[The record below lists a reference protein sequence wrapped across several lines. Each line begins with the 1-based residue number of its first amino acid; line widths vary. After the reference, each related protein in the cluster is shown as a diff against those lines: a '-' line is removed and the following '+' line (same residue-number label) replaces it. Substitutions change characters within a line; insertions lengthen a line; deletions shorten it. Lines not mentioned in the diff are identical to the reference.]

1 MRMAVFALCLAPLTA
16 LAAEPSQA
24 FVSLTLRLNRDSSG
38 NGSCLMG
45 SMEPRVTG

>member
-1 MRMAVFALCLAPLTA
+1 MLRQANDDIEAAIALEQLACD
-16 LAAEPSQA
+16 
-24 FVSLTLRLNRDSSG
+24 FGLNRDSSG